1 MNDDLSWTGVIAE
14 GLAVFLGYLFLFSFL
29 SAH

>member
-14 GLAVFLGYLFLFSFL
+14 GLAVFLGYLFLIL
-29 SAH
+29 LPNH